1 MSSFDDL
8 ANLYE
13 NKTNSQGLLFDLI
26 EEALKNPSALIAEQE
41 GPREVTL
48 KMPEFQIDSSWISD
62 EADALNKASF
72 ERFLKVVRA
81 LNLPRDINQIGEFSS
96 AMQSLLN
103 SPVDVSDHAKAISRI
118 QVLRV
123 LYNLVK
129 SNLAVSAGYT
139 FERFLALIF
148 GGKVDAAST
157 EGIVDVEFPN
167 SQISAKFISKKKPI
181 VKGALSKLMESL
193 DVMES
198 VTYLVCLKPDM
209 SSDKTVSFMLFDVN
223 RENIMSLPLAKGA
236 DLEARKGS
244 FYGSINQYKNFN
256 LRQAGSIDLSGTEQ
270 VSQSIMQ
277 ALNQK
282 FNNLLS
288 ELQSLVEQVDD
299 LMYTAT
305 DDEQTKAKAG
315 KAKGRAEK
323 TKAAA
328 EKIEKS
334 S

>member
-129 SNLAVSAGYT
+129 SNLAVSAGYA